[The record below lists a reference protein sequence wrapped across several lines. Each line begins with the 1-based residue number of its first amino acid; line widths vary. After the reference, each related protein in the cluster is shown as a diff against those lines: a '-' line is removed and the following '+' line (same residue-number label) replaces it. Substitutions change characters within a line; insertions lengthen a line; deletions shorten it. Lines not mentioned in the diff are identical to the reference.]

1 MIGGLIRER
10 VLVLSLR
17 EKIAQY
23 AVITVGS
30 AIFALA
36 LVLFLLPHRIAP
48 GGISGIAVIV
58 KNLTGFP
65 AGITMLCF
73 NIPIFMLGLRF
84 LGADFGIKSLYATV
98 AISLFTD
105 LFNEVLHL
113 RMHIGDPILAPLFGG
128 VVLGVG
134 LGLIIKVGGGT
145 SGSNTLARIIARHTN
160 LKQGA
165 SIMLIN
171 TGVIAAAGYLFKSAD
186 LALYAFLALY
196 SSTLVIDMIVEGME
210 YVRGVYII
218 SDRAIEIADAILYE
232 LDRGVTAIHG
242 RGLYT
247 HEDKDILFAVA
258 ARKEIHDLVATV
270 KKIDPKAFVIITPV
284 HEVLGEGFRR
294 RV

>member
-1 MIGGLIRER
+1 
-10 VLVLSLR
+10 
-17 EKIAQY
+17 
-23 AVITVGS
+23 
-30 AIFALA
+30 
-36 LVLFLLPHRIAP
+36 
-48 GGISGIAVIV
+48 
-58 KNLTGFP
+58 
-65 AGITMLCF
+65 
-73 NIPIFMLGLRF
+73 
-84 LGADFGIKSLYATV
+84 
-98 AISLFTD
+98 
-105 LFNEVLHL
+105 
-113 RMHIGDPILAPLFGG
+113 
-128 VVLGVG
+128 
-134 LGLIIKVGGGT
+134 
-145 SGSNTLARIIARHTN
+145 
-160 LKQGA
+160 
-165 SIMLIN
+165 MLIN
-171 TGVIAAAGYLFKSAD
+171 AGVIASAGYLFKSAD

-218 SDRAIEIADAILYE
+218 SDRALEIADAILYE